1 MSLRIGVHGARGR
14 MGTLVCGLVREA
26 DDLTLVS
33 TTDREDTPAHPDA
46 QVVIDFSLPPGPVSL
61 VEHLQPGR
69 ALVTGSTGLDAQQLR
84 ALRAWGT
91 RGPLLHASNFSSGM
105 NLLFDL
111 VAQAARALPDYHL
124 EVVEM
129 HHGFKKDAP
138 SGSAIS
144 LAEYAAKARGVE
156 LEQQLRHG
164 RQGHTGTRTA
174 QEIGMHALRG
184 GDVAGE
190 HTVYLVGP
198 GERVQLGHLATS
210 RMAFAKGAVRAARWL
225 ADQEPGTYTMAQVL
239 DL

>member
-1 MSLRIGVHGARGR
+1 MSLRIGVHGAQGR
-14 MGTLVCGLVREA
+14 MGTLVCGLVQQSQ
-26 DDLTLVS
+26 DMTLVS
-33 TTDREDTPAHPDA
+33 TSDHSATPAHPDA
-46 QVVIDFSLPPGPVSL
+46 QVVIDFSLPPGPVEL
-61 VEHLQPGR
+61 VETLVPGQ
-69 ALVTGSTGLDAQQLR
+69 ALVTGSTGLTPEQLR
-84 ALRAWGT
+84 TLGAWGT

-144 LAEYAAKARGVE
+144 LAEYAAKARGVDLQE
-156 LEQQLRHG
+156 QLRHG
-164 RQGHTGTRTA
+164 RQGHTGERTTP
-174 QEIGMHALRG
+174 EIGMHALRG

-190 HTVYLVGP
+190 HTVYLAGP
-198 GERVQLGHLATS
+198 GERVELGHLATS

-225 ADQEPGTYTMAQVL
+225 AGREAGTYTMAQVL